1 MDITELAKMIESTI
15 GDLEV
20 RDTETSPDSF
30 LAGFFD
36 LVNSK
41 LVVNL
46 AVLEIVLYGIMV
58 VSALEENYSLPKPF
72 TDSGIGVMRLVMQ
85 RRSLSALLAYQGVK
99 PAIIDPINYIG
110 RNRMPHIFDDVIM
123 PEILNDQKT

>member
-1 MDITELAKMIESTI
+1 MIESTI

-58 VSALEENYSLPKPF
+58 VSALEENYSLPKPY

-123 PEILNDQKT
+123 PEILNDQKV

>member
-1 MDITELAKMIESTI
+1 MIESTI

-58 VSALEENYSLPKPF
+58 VSALEENYSLPKPY

-123 PEILNDQKT
+123 PEILNDQRT